1 LQKFANIWVFG
12 TLFLFYFGPI
22 PWEGARDGWVALVV
36 LTAMLG
42 LNLGCMSIASSAV
55 CTYSTVVPARLV
67 ITKISAYAVI
77 IVFILLSANQV
88 YNSTGLSFISPSSW
102 SVDFGEVYTEFQENT
117 RIARVSTPL
126 ESLMSLIKAALFPVA
141 LVIFCY
147 HFLKDRILAA
157 LFIFPMIGSSFMR
170 GTDKETF
177 DVLVICIISA
187 FYSGYKRKIIIGS
200 AVLVPAFLFL
210 FIERKLG
217 RREDLP
223 ACFEFVC
230 ISYDGILSAISPKL
244 EFGLAMITLYITNGY
259 QGLSV
264 ALTVPFEFHF
274 GLGHLPPIERLVCS
288 LTRMMCDIS
297 TYDQR
302 ITDAGWD
309 AAYRWTTLFPT
320 LANDIHFVLI
330 PVYMFFMGRI
340 MRGAE
345 ILWQNER
352 NPVALATLI
361 MFSIFFAYLSA
372 NMQVAISLDWA
383 VAWIVFVYIPI
394 MTLKVR
400 RRSQLCFADR
410 KSSERAR
417 NMKRPLRLRPYPPPS
432 RSGIKAPCS
441 TGIAGVP

>member
-1 LQKFANIWVFG
+1 M
-12 TLFLFYFGPI
+12 LFYFGPI
-22 PWEGARDGWVALVV
+22 PWDGARDGWVALVV
-36 LTAMLG
+36 VTAMLG
-42 LNLGCMSIASSAV
+42 LNLGCMSIPSSAT
-55 CTYSTVVPARLV
+55 CTYSTIIPPRLA

-77 IVFILLSANQV
+77 FVFILLSANQV
-88 YNSTGLSFISPSSW
+88 YNATGLSFISTSSW
-102 SVDFGEVYTEFQENT
+102 SANFGEVYTEYQENT
-117 RIARVSTPL
+117 RIARVSSPL

-141 LVIFCY
+141 LVAFCY
-147 HFLKDRILAA
+147 FFLKDKILAA

-177 DVLVICIISA
+177 DVLVIIIISA

-200 AVLVPAFLFL
+200 ALLVPIFLLL

-230 ISYDGILSAISPKL
+230 INYDGFLSTISPKL
-244 EFGLAMITLYITNGY
+244 EFGWAMIALYITNGY

-274 GLGHLPPIERLVCS
+274 GLGHLPPIERLLCS

-297 TYDQR
+297 TYDER
-302 ITDAGWD
+302 ITEAGWD

-320 LANDIHFVLI
+320 LANDIHFLLI

-340 MRGAE
+340 MRSAE
-345 ILWQNER
+345 IFWHNER

-383 VAWIVFVYIPI
+383 VAWIVFVYIPLL
-394 MTLKVR
+394 TLKVR
-400 RRSQLCFADR
+400 RRSSVRFIDR
-410 KSSERAR
+410 MLLGQPR
-417 NMKRPLRLRPYPPPS
+417 NMKLAPRRDGHPPRIPRLINH
-432 RSGIKAPCS
+432 GGAP
-441 TGIAGVP
+441 